1 MRPLHRNSNVKNESI
16 YDYYMLIQSLNQ
28 VKIND
33 NKSGREYKFPCH
45 RWLAKDE
52 GDKKISVELENMGRF
67 IRKVILKYTVKAK
80 MQSYLGLD
88 QTRSNTKRFGYPVFI
103 KMTRKSLSK
112 LRFRMFTR
120 AWKQI

>member
-103 KMTRKSLSK
+103 KMTRKSLST